1 MDDLWGANSYARRR
15 SRVNR
20 RALRDKLRF
29 DYDLAAMRDLLV
41 LFIHLVVTTV
51 RLVRPAGARAIVAES
66 LLLKQQLPV
75 VTRSRRR
82 APDLR
87 PQDRFVVGLCAGL
100 MQRARLHCCAIVL
113 KLATILRFQRLLIR
127 RKYGE
132 LFSPKRCGR
141 PGPKGPSAE
150 LTTAGSLPA
159 AACFNYRWQLELD
172 FAPHRSRPMRVTI
185 TGAWRAPLARITDKS
200 QSETVRA
207 FLA

>member
-75 VTRSRRR
+75 VTRPAPRTGFASTGPIRRGSMCR
-82 APDLR
+82 LDAADAPALLR
-87 PQDRFVVGLCAGL
+87 NRSQARHDTAVSAVAGQPQVRG
-100 MQRARLHCCAIVL
+100 IVL
-113 KLATILRFQRLLIR
+113 TQTVRTTRA
-127 RKYGE
+127 
-132 LFSPKRCGR
+132 
-141 PGPKGPSAE
+141 KGP
-150 LTTAGSLPA
+150 
-159 AACFNYRWQLELD
+159 FRRVDYRWKSSCRGLFQL
-172 FAPHRSRPMRVTI
+172 PM
-185 TGAWRAPLARITDKS
+185 AA
-200 QSETVRA
+200 
-207 FLA
+207 